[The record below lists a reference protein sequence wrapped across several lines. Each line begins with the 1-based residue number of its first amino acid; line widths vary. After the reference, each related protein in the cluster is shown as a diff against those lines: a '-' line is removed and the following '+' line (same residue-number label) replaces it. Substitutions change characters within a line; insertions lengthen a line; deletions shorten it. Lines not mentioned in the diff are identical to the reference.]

1 MPKHNIYIHIQAEK
15 NIAVNISLSF
25 MKKGRMTQKVK
36 PRAKNHEELFSGMSP
51 NKGTIN
57 STWLDFRIAMNQ

>member
-1 MPKHNIYIHIQAEK
+1 
-15 NIAVNISLSF
+15 
-25 MKKGRMTQKVK
+25 MTQKVK

-51 NKGTIN
+51 NEGTIN